1 MNEKTKKILE
11 TWEKMLPKMS
21 DQAVERFTDFM
32 NGAAAMQEMMQRQE
46 PQEK

>member
-1 MNEKTKKILE
+1 MNEKKKQILE

-21 DQAVERFTDFM
+21 DQAVERFADCT